1 MRGDLLLIV
10 DMQNVYAKGGAWE
23 CMDAVGA
30 AENIC
35 RIVES
40 GTVDSAIITK
50 FIASEGPHGVWK
62 DYNLK
67 YRAIN
72 EDRHA
77 NELLPQIA
85 ALTDRFPVYSKS
97 EYSSLCVPQV
107 REACLRAK
115 RVVVGGVVD
124 DCCFLSTIFGLIDA
138 GVYAVYLTDAT
149 SGLDKEKAAATQVVL
164 SGLAPLHVKL
174 MSTDEYLGDR
184 IGNNCNYLGGVFP

>member
-1 MRGDLLLIV
+1 MKGDLLLAI
-10 DMQNVYAKGGAWE
+10 DMQNVYDKGGAWE
-23 CMDAVGA
+23 CMDTAGA
-30 AENIC
+30 AENI
-35 RIVES
+35 RRVVES
-40 GTVDSAIITK
+40 GAVDSAIITK
-50 FIASEGPHGVWK
+50 YISSESPHGVWK
-62 DYNLK
+62 DYNRK

-85 ALTDRFPVYSKS
+85 ALADRFPVYSKS
-97 EYSSLCVPQV
+97 EYSALCVPQV

-124 DCCFLSTIFGLIDA
+124 DCCVLSTVFGLIDA

-164 SGLAPLHVKL
+164 SGLAPLHVEL
-174 MSTDEYLGDR
+174 MSTDEYLERG
-184 IGNNCNYLGGVFP
+184 ILG

>member
-1 MRGDLLLIV
+1 VKGDLLLII
-10 DMQNVYAKGGAWE
+10 DMQNVYDKGGAWE
-23 CMDAVGA
+23 CLDTAGVAG
-30 AENIC
+30 NIR
-35 RIVES
+35 RIVEN

-50 FIASEGPHGVWK
+50 FIASDNPHGVWE

-124 DCCFLSTIFGLIDA
+124 DCCVLSTIFGLIDA

-174 MSTDEYLGDR
+174 MSTEEYIEER
-184 IGNNCNYLGGVFP
+184 